1 MLNKRM
7 EEKLSDGRA
16 IDISTCKCTPEGYYI
31 LSKFDED
38 EDVDYC
44 DAKNEWWIWS
54 IGRNYATGEIL
65 ASTNNIFYQNNEYK
79 CLFLR

>member
-1 MLNKRM
+1 MQ
-7 EEKLSDGRA
+7 EKLANGKA
-16 IDISTCKCTPEGYYI
+16 IDVSTCKRTQEGYYI
-31 LSKFDED
+31 LTEFDEEGD
-38 EDVDYC
+38 TDYC
-44 DAKNEWWIWS
+44 DVKAEHWIWS